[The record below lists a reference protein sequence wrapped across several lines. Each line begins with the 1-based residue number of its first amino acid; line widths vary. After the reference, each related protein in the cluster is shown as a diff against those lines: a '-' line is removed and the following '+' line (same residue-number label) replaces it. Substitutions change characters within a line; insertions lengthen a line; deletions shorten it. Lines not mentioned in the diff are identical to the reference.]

1 MANSENVT
9 TKFKVDISD
18 LKSNIN
24 AANRQIQLL
33 TAEMRNANAG
43 MERGAETA
51 DTLSTKIQKQGQ
63 IVEQEERKLAILR
76 EQLQRLNQNQQ
87 QGEQIVADLT
97 ARYNQAVATYGEASE
112 EARQYAAQ
120 LSQAQTAQTRNREA
134 IERLNVQIVNQDTA
148 VRNARAQTDQY
159 RNALDQMQ
167 AETDDSAES
176 TEDLSEN
183 IDDVDES
190 ADKASSGGIST
201 FAVALGNL
209 AANVIAELVGKM
221 KDLVTGAIEVGKA
234 FESSMSNV
242 QAISG
247 ATDEEMKLL
256 EETARKF
263 GSSTQFSAAQ
273 AADALGFMA
282 LAGWDAQQSAD
293 ALGGVLSLAASS
305 GMELAEA
312 SDMVTDYMS
321 AFGMQADESAYF
333 ADLLS
338 YAQGNANT
346 TAAGLGEAFKNS
358 AANMNAAGQDIETTI
373 SLLSM
378 MANQGLKGSEA
389 GTALTA
395 VMRDM
400 THKMKDGKIAIG
412 ETTVEVMDAQGN
424 YRDLTDI
431 LYDVEAATNGMGD
444 AEKAAALSSTFT
456 ADSIKGLNLILN
468 AGVSSADDFEYK
480 LRGAS
485 VTMAGVEAAATDA
498 GVPIDEFKK
507 RLEDAGVSSDWF
519 AESLEYSEG
528 NAENW
533 VDYMNEATKAGVS
546 VKGIMD
552 EMGISLE
559 DLQSAMDNS
568 TGTAEEMA
576 RIMNDNLEGD
586 LKSLNSAYEE
596 MGITLY
602 QSVNAPLRD
611 IVQTVTNDVLPA
623 FTELIKGTDGA
634 SEQVGAALG
643 TLINQILD
651 QAIALLPQLTEVLVT
666 LIDTVISGLLD
677 AVPDIIDAL
686 IKMINIIIK
695 GLSDLL
701 PKIVEKI
708 VDIIPEIVDALADAI
723 PTLLDAAIDFL
734 MAIVKAIPKIIPKI
748 AKALPKIVDSIVK
761 ALDKAIPTLIN
772 GALQLYN
779 ALVQAIPKI
788 IPPII
793 KALPS
798 IIQSIVS
805 VLIKNIP
812 VLLNGAIQLFM
823 AMVQA
828 IPVIIN
834 ALIPQ
839 IPTIISTIID
849 ILIENIPLLLDASVQ
864 LFMAIVDAIPVI
876 AQALW
881 DGLVSMFSTVV
892 DSLLGSFIDN
902 WLAGWEE
909 LKTAFEPVI
918 EFFTNI
924 IDTVKENAETAI
936 ENVKITFANAWE
948 AIKKVW
954 NAAKKYFQK
963 IWDSIKRTF
972 STVKTTLSGFFKS
985 AWDAI
990 KLVWDTVVNYYK
1002 MIWENIKLVFSVVKN
1017 VLSGNFSDAW
1027 ESIKAIWNNV
1037 VSYFQGIWDGIVSV
1051 FSSVSTWFKDTF
1063 QAAKTNVT
1071 NAWNSVTGFFSGI
1084 WAGIKT
1090 TFSTVGTWFKDR
1102 FKEAWT
1108 NIKNVFDL
1116 DTIKKFFGDLWDGI
1130 TEKFTSLGE
1139 AVGDAVGGAF
1149 KTAINWALD
1158 SIENVLNFLPDNVNS
1173 VLQSITDLTGKELP
1187 LFPTVNLPRLA
1198 KGGIV
1203 DRSMLANVGEDGA
1216 EAVIPLEK
1224 NKAGLRQIANLLAD
1238 EMAGGTIGSAAKVG
1252 DTIYN
1257 FTQNNNSPKAL
1268 SRYDIYRQT
1277 KNLINAVKG
1286 V

>member
-43 MERGAETA
+43 MEKGAETA
-51 DTLSTKIQKQGQ
+51 DSLSTKIQKQGQ
-63 IVEQEERKLAILR
+63 IVEQEERKLSALK
-76 EQLQRLNQNQQ
+76 EQLQRLNENQR

-97 ARYNQAVATYGEASE
+97 ARYNQAVTAYGEASE
-112 EARQYAAQ
+112 EAQQYAAQ

-159 RNALDQMQ
+159 RTALDQMQ
-167 AETDDSAES
+167 SETDDSAQS

-209 AANVIAELVGKM
+209 AANVIADLIGKM
-221 KDLVTGAIEVGKA
+221 KDLVTGAIEVGKQ

-242 QAISG
+242 QAVSG
-247 ATDEEMKLL
+247 ATAEEMQLL
-256 EETARKF
+256 EETARAY
-263 GSSTQFSAAQ
+263 GSTTQFSAAQ

-293 ALGGVLSLAASS
+293 ALGGVLNLAASS

-333 ADLLS
+333 ADLLA

-358 AANMNAAGQDIETTI
+358 AANMNAAGQDIETTV

-378 MANQGLKGSEA
+378 LANQGLKGSEA

-400 THKMKDGKIAIG
+400 TAKMKDGKIAIG
-412 ETTVEVMDAQGN
+412 ETSVEVMDAQGN

-431 LYDVEAATNGMGD
+431 LKDVEAATNGMGD
-444 AEKAAALSSTFT
+444 AEKATALQSTFT

-468 AGVSSADDFEYK
+468 AGVDTAAEFEDE
-480 LRGAS
+480 LR
-485 VTMAGVEAAATDA
+485 
-498 GVPIDEFKK
+498 
-507 RLEDAGVSSDWF
+507 
-519 AESLEYSEG
+519 
-528 NAENW
+528 
-533 VDYMNEATKAGVS
+533 
-546 VKGIMD
+546 
-552 EMGISLE
+552 
-559 DLQSAMDNS
+559 NS

-586 LKSLNSAYEE
+586 LKSMNSAYEE
-596 MGITLY
+596 LGITLY

-651 QAIALLPQLTEVLVT
+651 QAIALLPQLTQVLVT
-666 LIDTVISGLLD
+666 LIDSVVSGLLD

-686 IKMINIIIK
+686 IKMINIIVK

-701 PKIVEKI
+701 PKIIEKV

-723 PTLLDAAIDFL
+723 PTLLDAAIEFL
-734 MAIVKAIPKIIPKI
+734 MAIVNAIPKVIPKLV
-748 AKALPKIVDSIVK
+748 KALPKIVDSIVK

-798 IIQSIVS
+798 IIQSIIS

-812 VLLNGAIQLFM
+812 VLLNGAIRLFM

-839 IPTIISTIID
+839 IPTIIATIID

-864 LFMAIVDAIPVI
+864 LFMAIVDAIPLI

-881 DGLVSMFSTVV
+881 DGLVSVFSNVV

-924 IDTVKENAETAI
+924 IDTVKQNAETAI
-936 ENVKITFANAWE
+936 GKVKTIFTDAWK

-954 NAAKKYFQK
+954 DVAKKYFQK
-963 IWDSIKRTF
+963 IWDSIKQTF
-972 STVKTTLSGFFKS
+972 STVKSTLSGFFKG

-1027 ESIKAIWNNV
+1027 ESIKAIWDNV

-1051 FSSVSTWFKDTF
+1051 FSSVSTWFKETF
-1063 QAAKTNVT
+1063 DAAKTSVMG
-1071 NAWNSVTGFFSGI
+1071 AWDGVTGFFGGI
-1084 WAGIKT
+1084 WSSIKT
-1090 TFSTVGTWFKDR
+1090 KFSNVGTWFKDK
-1102 FKEAWT
+1102 FKEAWK
-1108 NIKNVFDL
+1108 NIKDVFDL
-1116 DTIKKFFGDLWDGI
+1116 DKVKKFFGDLWDGI

-1158 SIENVLNFLPDNVNS
+1158 KIEDVLNFLPDNVND
-1173 VLQSITDLTGKELP
+1173 VLQSITDLTGKTLP
-1187 LFPTVNLPRLA
+1187 LFPTVSLPRLA

-1203 DRSMLANVGEDGA
+1203 DKSMLANIGEDGA

-1277 KNLINAVKG
+1277 KNLINVVKG